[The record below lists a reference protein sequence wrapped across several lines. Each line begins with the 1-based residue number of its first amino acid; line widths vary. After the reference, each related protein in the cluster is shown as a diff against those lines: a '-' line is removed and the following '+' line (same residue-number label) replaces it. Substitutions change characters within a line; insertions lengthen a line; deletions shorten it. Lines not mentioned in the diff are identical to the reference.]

1 MTMSKRYGG
10 EYSPTGR
17 RPGEAPR
24 EEVRAER
31 LEAPSFRG
39 RKPMRHGAKINIL
52 FVLPVIALVLS
63 LIQPVMAL
71 AADLSGV
78 AALFLGAWLT
88 RDGVRAEDAYQE
100 RKVAKRPAIPRKLF
114 GSIATGLGTGLLV
127 FGGNWNLIAAI
138 LIGVIAAG
146 LHLVSFGLDPMR
158 DKGLEGIDRHQSN
171 RIARKIDEAERVLD
185 EMTDAIK
192 RARDRQLE
200 ARVESFEDTARQMFR
215 QVEADPR
222 DLSSARRYLGVYLQG
237 ARDATVQFV
246 DLYARNRDPQIRAD
260 YVTFLDD
267 LENNFAKRTRAMLT
281 DDRSNLD
288 IEIEV
293 LRERLNR
300 ENLHIEG

>member
-1 MTMSKRYGG
+1 
-10 EYSPTGR
+10 
-17 RPGEAPR
+17 
-24 EEVRAER
+24 
-31 LEAPSFRG
+31 
-39 RKPMRHGAKINIL
+39 MRHGAKINIL

-88 RDGVRAEDAYQE
+88 RDGVRAEDAYEE

-114 GSIATGLGTGLLV
+114 GSVATGLGAGLLV

-146 LHLVSFGLDPMR
+146 LHLASFGLDPMR

-192 RARDRQLE
+192 RARDRKLE

-222 DLSSARRYLGVYLQG
+222 DLNAARRYLGVYLQG

-293 LRERLNR
+293 LRERLDR

>member
-1 MTMSKRYGG
+1 MSKRYGG

-88 RDGVRAEDAYQE
+88 RDGVRAEDAYEE

-114 GSIATGLGTGLLV
+114 GSVATGLGTGLLV

>member
-1 MTMSKRYGG
+1 MSKRYGG

>member
-1 MTMSKRYGG
+1 MSKRYGG

-88 RDGVRAEDAYQE
+88 RDGVRAEDAYEE

-114 GSIATGLGTGLLV
+114 GSVATGLGAGLLV

-146 LHLVSFGLDPMR
+146 LHLASFGLDPMR

-192 RARDRQLE
+192 RARDRKLE

-222 DLSSARRYLGVYLQG
+222 DLNAARRYLGVYLQG

-293 LRERLNR
+293 LRERLDR